1 MARFLFPVF
10 AAILFL
16 MIIFWGHR
24 YGVSAEGLKKA
35 EVSVGGNV
43 FYADVAATPFKQAK
57 GLSGR
62 EKLEDNEAMLFVF
75 RKPSSRVFWM
85 KGMKIPI
92 DIIWIKDGAV
102 SGITENALPEPDASY
117 LKLKR
122 YLSPSAADMVLEVA
136 AGVAKKMNINVG
148 DSVSVKSGK

>member
-24 YGVSAEGLKKA
+24 YGASVEGLKKV
-35 EVSVGGNV
+35 EVSVADNV
-43 FYADVAATPFKQAK
+43 FYADVVTTSFKQMK

-62 EKLEDNEAMLFVF
+62 ERLGDNEAMLFVF
-75 RKPSSRVFWM
+75 RKPSLRVFWM

-92 DIIWIKDGAV
+92 DIIWIKENIII
-102 SGITENALPEPDASY
+102 GITENVFPEPGVSY

-122 YLSPSAADMVLEVA
+122 YPSPSAADMVLEVG
-136 AGVAKKMNINVG
+136 AGAAKKMNINVG